1 MPDAA
6 RLVAAMSL
14 ALLAYFAT
22 RQIIPL
28 LPEGTEIGNFIY
40 INAGIAVLVG
50 WLVMGSRAGR
60 GVTAAL
66 NNGLTGMCV
75 LVFWGV
81 ALQGVTEMMRL
92 AMNNRFDGP
101 LEAIVAALEL
111 SAGYGL
117 MIATPLVLGILIFGG
132 MVVGLVTELA
142 WRTLR

>member
-1 MPDAA
+1 
-6 RLVAAMSL
+6 
-14 ALLAYFAT
+14 
-22 RQIIPL
+22 
-28 LPEGTEIGNFIY
+28 
-40 INAGIAVLVG
+40 
-50 WLVMGSRAGR
+50 MGARAGR

-81 ALQGVTEMMRL
+81 AVQGVTEMMRL

-132 MVVGLVTELA
+132 MVAGLVTELA